1 MAKLICSLSNG
12 DKVYSYNKSVVMFF
26 GGKRKVL
33 TTSVYNGGYHE
44 DFEAIYNYDIRMGE
58 GMPCKLLADTYVEHM
73 YLISQRLGLNPL
85 KVSGMA
91 TVAKMENMVIETMR
105 YKELAVTAL
114 VTAGIETNG
123 GRVGDAAEYYKP
135 LEKPYKFGTINIML
149 VINCNM
155 PKGTL
160 VRALVTCT
168 EAKTAAIGELQ
179 FGSNYSTGLAT
190 GSGTDQTMVV
200 ANGDSDLYLD
210 DSGKHSKMGELIGK
224 VVMRAVKKALDKQS
238 GLNPKLQHNA
248 FRRLKRYGISPEKL
262 WKEYTNNKSGGVC
275 CSDEK
280 AKYLVVAKRLAKDK
294 IMLTYTALYVHLI
307 DEFGWNLIDEAELQ
321 TAGQDLL
328 DMLAKHYAVE
338 SVRIDEPS
346 VKKLLD
352 SWCILFNGM
361 VSEKMK
367 GKVY

>member
-1 MAKLICSLSNG
+1 MARLICNLSNG
-12 DKVYSYNKSVVMFF
+12 DKVYAYDKSVVMFF
-26 GGKRKVL
+26 SGRRKLL

-105 YKELAVTAL
+105 YEELAVTAL

-123 GRVGDAAEYYKP
+123 GRVGDVAEYYKP

-149 VINCNM
+149 VIDCNM

-160 VRALVTCT
+160 TRALVTCT

-179 FGSNYSTGLAT
+179 FGSNYSTGIAT
-190 GSGTDQTMVV
+190 GSGTDQTMIV
-200 ANGDSDLYLD
+200 ANSDSDLYLD

-224 VVMRAVKKALDKQS
+224 VVMRAVKRALDKQS

-262 WKEYTNNKSGGVC
+262 WQEYKNSKSGGVC
-275 CSDEK
+275 RSDEK
-280 AKYLVVAKRLAKDK
+280 AKYLVVAENLAKDK

-307 DEFGWNLIDEAELQ
+307 DEFGWNLLDEAELQ
-321 TAGQDLL
+321 MAGQDLL
-328 DMLAKHYAVE
+328 DILARRYDVK
-338 SVRIDEPS
+338 S
-346 VKKLLD
+346 VKIDKSAVAELLNL
-352 SWCILFNGM
+352 WCVLFN
-361 VSEKMK
+361 SIIMK
-367 GKVY
+367 WLKGRVN